1 MNGIKRV
8 LAHTGPTYFP
18 VAFIARLPFAMMVVG
33 VLTLVVSGRGSM
45 QLGGFNS
52 AAVGLGAALCG
63 PLIGATADRYG
74 QRITLIATALVNAT
88 ALIALV
94 FVVYSTLP
102 TSIMLATSFIIGAS
116 GPQTSPM
123 SRSRVVT
130 IIKQH
135 IPARDRDRVL
145 GGAMAYESTADELV
159 FVFGPFIV
167 GIVAVWLGAGAPII
181 AAAILSVIFVGAFAM
196 HRTAAPAQ
204 SAEDRAATLAP
215 ARELFAPKLIVV
227 VVGILGVG
235 FFFGSMLTAL
245 TAFMQQFGTE
255 ERAGVLYGVMGI
267 GSAIFA
273 LSVAFFSPAFT
284 KRARWLVFATVMLL
298 GSIALQY
305 AHTEGAILVAIA
317 VIGCGIGP
325 VLVTQYSFGADR
337 SPVGRSATVM
347 TMLGSAVI
355 VGQSTTSA
363 ITGWVAETFSAD
375 AAFFVP
381 LGASIVIMLAGIIN
395 WILTPKGVQPS
406 AYTGQ
411 IPVQPTA

>member
-1 MNGIKRV
+1 MNGIKQV
-8 LAHTGPTYFP
+8 LAHTGASYFP
-18 VAFIARLPFAMMVVG
+18 IAFVARLPFAMMVVG
-33 VLTLVVSGRGSM
+33 VLTLVVAGRGSM

-52 AAVGLGAALCG
+52 AAVGLGTALCG
-63 PLIGATADRYG
+63 PLIGAAADRYG
-74 QRITLIATALVNAT
+74 QRIALIST
-88 ALIALV
+88 ALINAAALITLV

-102 TSIMLATSFIIGAS
+102 TWIMLVTSFVVGAS

-130 IIKQH
+130 IVKQH
-135 IPARDRDRVL
+135 IPVQDRDRVL

-181 AAAILSVIFVGAFAM
+181 AAAILSVIFVGAFAL
-196 HRTAAPAQ
+196 HRTAVPAQ
-204 SAEDRAATLAP
+204 TAEEREATLAP
-215 ARELFAPKLIVV
+215 ARGLFAPGLVV
-227 VVGILGVG
+227 VVAGILGVG

-245 TAFMQQFGTE
+245 TAYMQQFGTE

-273 LSVAFFSPAFT
+273 LAVAFFPPSFT
-284 KRARWLVFATVMLL
+284 KRSRWLVFSMVMLL
-298 GSIALQY
+298 GSVALQFV
-305 AHTEGAILVAIA
+305 HTEGAILVAIA

-347 TMLGSAVI
+347 TMLGSAII

-363 ITGWVAETFSAD
+363 ITGWVSEAFSAD
-375 AAFFVP
+375 AAFLVP
-381 LGASIVIMLAGIIN
+381 LAATLVILGAGVAN
-395 WILTPKGVQPS
+395 WFLTPPGVQPS